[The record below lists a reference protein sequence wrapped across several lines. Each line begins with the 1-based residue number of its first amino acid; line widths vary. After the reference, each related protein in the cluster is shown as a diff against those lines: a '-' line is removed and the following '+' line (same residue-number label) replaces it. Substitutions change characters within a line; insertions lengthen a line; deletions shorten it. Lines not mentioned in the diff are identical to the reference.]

1 MEYNIFRQPVRIL
14 VGLGFPAEIRTV
26 KEAYALLN
34 DWPSPRRNGAHT
46 TTLNACRAALAREI
60 DAETARATLVAF
72 AKRQDLLAPE
82 SEGSIAARMT
92 GRSDPMVASISH

>member
-1 MEYNIFRQPVRIL
+1 MEHNLFQQPVRIL

-26 KEAYALLN
+26 KEAYALLS
-34 DWPSPRRNGAHT
+34 DWPSSRRNSAHT
-46 TTLNACRAALAREI
+46 TALNACRAALANEI

-92 GRSDPMVASISH
+92 GRLGPRIASGTH